1 MDQVAMRRSYIPT
14 MAELQAFDALVRLHT
29 THNAAGALNLT
40 QSAVSRTLGA
50 LEDRLGVLLFHRVRQ
65 RLILS
70 DAGRALHREA
80 RAVLDRAEAAA
91 MTVMAFGGHAD
102 VLRLAVLPTFGATW
116 LIPRLAGFQAVAP
129 TVTLDVATRLHAVDF
144 ATEGFDAAIQR
155 GEQRAAGAMAEHL
168 IEERLVVVAAPAL
181 LPGGRPL
188 PDAAL
193 ARLPLLQ
200 QATRPNLWLD
210 WFREAGLDPRAI
222 LRGPRF
228 EQFGMVIEAA
238 KAGLGAALLPEVLAA
253 KMLADGSLRLASS
266 RTRDSGTPYML
277 VYPPQSVDLPSFRRF
292 RAWLMGLVA

>member
-1 MDQVAMRRSYIPT
+1 MRRSYIPT
-14 MAELQAFDALVRLHT
+14 MAELQAFEALVRLNT
-29 THNAAGALNLT
+29 THSAAEALNLT

-50 LEDRLGVLLFHRVRQ
+50 LEDRLGVRLFHRVRQ

-70 DAGRALHREA
+70 DAGRALYREA

-155 GEQRAAGAMAEHL
+155 GTGRAAGAMAEHL
-168 IEERLVVVAAPAL
+168 IDERLVVVAAPAL
-181 LPGGRPL
+181 LPGGQPL
-188 PDAAL
+188 SDMAL

-210 WFREAGLDPRAI
+210 WFREAGLDPRSI

-253 KMLADGSLRLASS
+253 PMLADGSLRLASS
-266 RTRDSGTPYML
+266 RRRDSGTPYML
-277 VYPPQSVDLPSFRRF
+277 VYPPQSADQPGFRQFRDWIMGQVD
-292 RAWLMGLVA
+292 

>member
-1 MDQVAMRRSYIPT
+1 MRRNYIPT
-14 MAELQAFDALVRLHT
+14 MAELQAFDALVRLGT
-29 THNAAGALNLT
+29 THTAAEALNLT

-50 LEDRLGVLLFHRVRQ
+50 LEERLGVLLFHRVRQ
-65 RLILS
+65 RLVIS

-80 RAVLDRAEAAA
+80 RAILARADQAA

-144 ATEGFDAAIQR
+144 AAEGFDAAIQR
-155 GEQRAAGAMAEHL
+155 GPQRAVGAVTEHL
-168 IEERLVVVAAPAL
+168 IDERLVVVAAPAL

-188 PDAAL
+188 SDAAL

-200 QATRPNLWLD
+200 QSTRPDLWLD
-210 WFREAGLDPRAI
+210 WFRDAGLDPRAI

-228 EQFGMVIEAA
+228 EQFAMVIEAA
-238 KAGLGAALLPEVLAA
+238 RAGLGAALLPEVLVAER
-253 KMLADGSLRLASS
+253 LAEGSLCLASS

-277 VYPPQSVDLPSFRRF
+277 VYPPQSAELPSFRQF
-292 RAWLMGLVA
+292 RDWVMGLV

>member
-1 MDQVAMRRSYIPT
+1 MRPSYIPT
-14 MAELQAFDALVRLHT
+14 MAELQAFDALVRLQT
-29 THNAAGALNLT
+29 THAAADALILT
-40 QSAVSRTLGA
+40 QSAVSRTLAA
-50 LEDRLGVLLFHRVRQ
+50 LEERLGVRLFHRVRQ
-65 RLILS
+65 RLVLS

-80 RAVLDRAEAAA
+80 RAILARADQAA

-144 ATEGFDAAIQR
+144 VAEGFDAAIQR
-155 GEQRAAGAMAEHL
+155 GPQRAAGAMAEHL
-168 IEERLVVVAAPAL
+168 IDEQLVVVAAPAL
-181 LPGGRPL
+181 LPGGGPL
-188 PDAAL
+188 SDEAL

-200 QATRPNLWLD
+200 QSTRPDLWLD
-210 WFREAGLDPRAI
+210 WFREAGLDPRSI

-253 KMLADGSLRLASS
+253 PMLADGSLRLASG
-266 RTRDSGTPYML
+266 RRRDSGTPYML
-277 VYPPQSVDLPSFRRF
+277 VYPPQSADLPAFQRF
-292 RAWLMGLVA
+292 RAWLMDLPGKG